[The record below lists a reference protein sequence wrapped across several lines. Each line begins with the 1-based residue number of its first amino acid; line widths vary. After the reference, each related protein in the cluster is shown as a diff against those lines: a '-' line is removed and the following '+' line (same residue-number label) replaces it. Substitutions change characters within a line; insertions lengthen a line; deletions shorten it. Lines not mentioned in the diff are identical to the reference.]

1 MANRM
6 TVAETRRVI
15 HHLMPSVLDA
25 LPGSV
30 RMGRLMTVMRQRISE
45 LPVNQRGQVI
55 NALNTARNSIPNN
68 RDPNMNNQEQVGN
81 YILDNMDFIGYL
93 ATEVEDAT
101 SDLQFITQILE
112 LRRLAKKL
120 DRMIPPRSDL
130 RDTLIGLLG
139 AYDFVLTAP
148 NTDHVYN
155 ISTYNMSG
163 NINPDLVPM
172 SNSNSNNNNERG
184 LAPRRLFNT
193 NGNNN
198 SHNYAAWANRQAREI
213 MNSKSKKFAAGTKW
227 GVKANKNNAKE
238 WYNSATGKL
247 KNVTANNVY
256 ANGIGGD
263 VFKPGQLKNLYFN
276 ANAKGSAARKLYTS
290 RTIKQSQGKNPYTQQ
305 PIKPRKLTSNMI
317 NAVRE
322 SMKRRGVNST
332 KNAKKIL
339 GKNATKAAIKKKAM
353 ELYMNN

>member
-1 MANRM
+1 MANSNTPAR
-6 TVAETRRVI
+6 ARQRANLTRRI
-15 HHLMPSVLDA
+15 KNLQRRQTNLSR
-25 LPGSV
+25 LP
-30 RMGRLMTVMRQRISE
+30 MGPPGRW
-45 LPVNQRGQVI
+45 
-55 NALNTARNSIPNN
+55 NALGQDAESLYDYIRNHNLTSRAREQGVQSAIAVIISDAIAYSNTFYNRNSGSNN
-68 RDPNMNNQEQVGN
+68 SNARASNSNNNGN
-81 YILDNMDFIGYL
+81 NERGM
-93 ATEVEDAT
+93 EP
-101 SDLQFITQILE
+101 
-112 LRRLAKKL
+112 RRL
-120 DRMIPPRSDL
+120 
-130 RDTLIGLLG
+130 
-139 AYDFVLTAP
+139 F
-148 NTDHVYN
+148 NN
-155 ISTYNMSG
+155 
-163 NINPDLVPM
+163 
-172 SNSNSNNNNERG
+172 NSNSNNN
-184 LAPRRLFNT
+184 
-193 NGNNN
+193 
-198 SHNYAAWANRQAREI
+198 HNYAGWANRHAREI
-213 MNSKSKKFAAGTKW
+213 INNKSKKFAVGTKW

-238 WYNSATGKL
+238 WYNSTTGKL

-305 PIKPRKLTSNMI
+305 PFKPRKLTANMI